1 MDSVYI
7 GTQAMI
13 DYLPRCDD
21 GKKLGSE
28 PYQTINLRKKNIN
41 ALNFLD

>member
-13 DYLPRCDD
+13 DYLPRGDD
-21 GKKLGSE
+21 GKKLGSDL
-28 PYQTINLRKKNIN
+28 IKRLICVKKI
-41 ALNFLD
+41 LTR